1 MLIQPSGEESPA
13 RQVDSRYLG
22 SIVHICLLF
31 PRSGAPPVETRSRC
45 VCADFAE
52 EPRSVSGL
60 LRSQGEPGDAGEYL
74 QLCFKVAASRAF
86 LLCGV

>member
-1 MLIQPSGEESPA
+1 M
-13 RQVDSRYLG
+13 DSRYLG

-31 PRSGAPPVETRSRC
+31 PRSWAPPVESRSRC
-45 VCADFAE
+45 VCVDFAE

-60 LRSQGEPGDAGEYL
+60 LRWRTQGEPGEYL
-74 QLCFKVAASRAF
+74 QLGFKVAASSAF